1 MYVTQEDID
10 EIEKNNG
17 IKCKISGAGTY
28 YRSGS
33 LKLEKSNTQQT
44 GNEKAEKV
52 NERTNDRTKEG
63 RREGMNEWMD
73 GWMNRQTERRTD
85 GRMDGRM
92 GE

>member
-10 EIEKNNG
+10 EIVENNG

-44 GNEKAEKV
+44 GNEKAE
-52 NERTNDRTKEG
+52 
-63 RREGMNEWMD
+63 
-73 GWMNRQTERRTD
+73 
-85 GRMDGRM
+85 
-92 GE
+92 